1 VALHRRAIFSH
12 RMPLTDSKISAH
24 RISGTNFSLEFAGAQ
39 RTETMSSLR
48 SHIVAKAAAALP
60 FIRSC
65 DWARM
70 SVTKQGPGYLTRSEN
85 LGTTGI
91 ATRA

>member
-1 VALHRRAIFSH
+1 
-12 RMPLTDSKISAH
+12 LTNSQISAH
-24 RISGTNFSLEFAGAQ
+24 TIAAANFPPEFAGAQ

-60 FIRSC
+60 FIRPC
-65 DWARM
+65 DWSRM

-91 ATRA
+91 TARA

>member
-1 VALHRRAIFSH
+1 LKIFS
-12 RMPLTDSKISAH
+12 RWTPLTVLHFSVHTIAA
-24 RISGTNFSLEFAGAQ
+24 TNFPPEFAGAQ

-60 FIRSC
+60 LIRPC
-65 DWARM
+65 DWSRL
-70 SVTKQGPGYLTRSEN
+70 SVTKQGPDYLMRSEN

-91 ATRA
+91 AARA

>member
-1 VALHRRAIFSH
+1 VHTIAPTKLSAGIRR
-12 RMPLTDSKISAH
+12 RSKDH
-24 RISGTNFSLEFAGAQ
+24 
-39 RTETMSSLR
+39 TMSSLR

-60 FIRSC
+60 FIRPC
-65 DWARM
+65 DWSRM

-91 ATRA
+91 AARA

>member
-1 VALHRRAIFSH
+1 
-12 RMPLTDSKISAH
+12 MPLTDSQISAH
-24 RISGTNFSLEFAGAQ
+24 SNSATNFTPEFAGAQ
-39 RTETMSSLR
+39 RTEAMSSLR

-65 DWARM
+65 DWPRM
-70 SVTKQGPGYLTRSEN
+70 SVAKQGPGYLTRSES

-91 ATRA
+91 AARA

>member
-1 VALHRRAIFSH
+1 
-12 RMPLTDSKISAH
+12 LTDLEISAH
-24 RISGTNFSLEFAGAQ
+24 TIAATNFPPEFAGAQ

-60 FIRSC
+60 FIRPC
-65 DWARM
+65 DWSRM

-85 LGTTGI
+85 LGSTGI
-91 ATRA
+91 AARA